1 MSHSPRTA
9 FWRWPTLLLLIA
21 VSASG
26 LRAQLAS
33 DFEGFMSGIRA
44 NAIKGAAIYQRGD
57 GKFPLEPGLQLEEGD
72 FVHTDEGYAE
82 LLLQPGNVLRV
93 GSNSEFQIF
102 SDEHDKTRLKLNR
115 GVISIEILAR
125 GSSSSFF
132 YSFDQ
137 ANELIRVITPNAE
150 VFITRPGI
158 YRITASIS
166 DRTELVARNGEALI
180 NGRRVK
186 EKRSGVAA
194 NGNVEIH
201 DFDIRSEDA
210 FDSWAR
216 ECANNLVKANRS
228 LKHDAWTKKA
238 RAGMNPVVVE
248 GPQEESNENRG
259 RVISAKPG
267 TVNFVEAGVEFSH
280 AREWKP
286 LTEKSQLVSG
296 DSVRTA
302 GSSFAE
308 LVLFPDMHVR
318 LDGSSEMLFGDL
330 SNDAVS
336 LKLLRGSAILDI
348 ARFDRKLVGQITI
361 SGPSRSAVLDD
372 QGNYRIDVRSDGE
385 AITVRE
391 GKVIF
396 KERAVGAC
404 KRIAGDTVADCEKR
418 RYDNF
423 DFWSEHRG
431 EGQMYNGRVTI
442 AVVNQLTR
450 VRRTRFR
457 NTGFWFQQP
466 GQMSYTFVPFTSLL
480 YKSPYGGSY
489 STALSPRPAFNR
501 IFLGAG
507 PTFQMG
513 TKGSSP

>member
-1 MSHSPRTA
+1 
-9 FWRWPTLLLLIA
+9 
-21 VSASG
+21 
-26 LRAQLAS
+26 
-33 DFEGFMSGIRA
+33 
-44 NAIKGAAIYQRGD
+44 
-57 GKFPLEPGLQLEEGD
+57 
-72 FVHTDEGYAE
+72 
-82 LLLQPGNVLRV
+82 
-93 GSNSEFQIF
+93 
-102 SDEHDKTRLKLNR
+102 
-115 GVISIEILAR
+115 
-125 GSSSSFF
+125 
-132 YSFDQ
+132 
-137 ANELIRVITPNAE
+137 
-150 VFITRPGI
+150 
-158 YRITASIS
+158 
-166 DRTELVARNGEALI
+166 
-180 NGRRVK
+180 
-186 EKRSGVAA
+186 
-194 NGNVEIH
+194 
-201 DFDIRSEDA
+201 
-210 FDSWAR
+210 
-216 ECANNLVKANRS
+216 
-228 LKHDAWTKKA
+228 
-238 RAGMNPVVVE
+238 MNPVAVE
-248 GPQEESNENRG
+248 APEEESNENRG

-280 AREWKP
+280 AGEWQP
-286 LTEKSQLVSG
+286 LSEKSLLESG

-302 GSSFAE
+302 KNSFAE

-318 LDGSSEMLFGDL
+318 LDGSSEMLFSDL

-336 LKLLRGSAILDI
+336 IKLLRGSAILDI
-348 ARFDRKLVGQITI
+348 ARFDRKLLGQITI
-361 SGPSRSAVLDD
+361 SGPSTSAVLDD

-396 KERAVGAC
+396 KERSVGAC
-404 KRIAGDTVADCEKR
+404 KRIAGDTVVDCEKR

-450 VRRTRFR
+450 VRRNRFR

-513 TKGSSP
+513 TKGSAP

>member
-9 FWRWPTLLLLIA
+9 FWRWPTLLVLIA
-21 VSASG
+21 LSATG
-26 LRAQLAS
+26 LRAQIP
-33 DFEGFMSGIRA
+33 DGYEGFMSGIRV
-44 NAIKGAAIYQRGD
+44 NAVKGAAIFQRGE
-57 GKFPLEPGLQLEEGD
+57 GKFALEPGLRLEEGD

-82 LLLQPGNVLRV
+82 LLLQPGNVLRL

-102 SDEHDKTRLKLNR
+102 SDEHDKTRIRLNR
-115 GVISIEILAR
+115 GVINIEILAR
-125 GSSSSFF
+125 GGSSSFF

-137 ANELIRVITPNAE
+137 ANELIRVMTPNAE

-158 YRITASIS
+158 YRINASIG

-201 DFDIRSEDA
+201 EFDSRSEDG
-210 FDSWAR
+210 FDVWAR
-216 ECANNLVKANRS
+216 ERADTLVKANKS
-228 LKHDAWTKKA
+228 LKRDAWTKKA
-238 RAGMNPVVVE
+238 RAGVNPVTVE
-248 GPQEESNENRG
+248 APEDESNGNSG
-259 RVISAKPG
+259 RVISANPG

-280 AREWKP
+280 AGEWKP

-296 DSVRTA
+296 DAVRT
-302 GSSFAE
+302 GQSSFAE

-318 LDGSSEMLFGDL
+318 LDGASEMLFGNL
-330 SNDAVS
+330 SNDAIS

-361 SGPSRSAVLDD
+361 SGPSTSAVLDD

-396 KERAVGAC
+396 KERTVGAC
-404 KRIAGDTVADCEKR
+404 KRIGSDAVGDCEKR

-442 AVVNQLTR
+442 AMVNQLTR
-450 VRRTRFR
+450 VRRNRFR

-466 GQMSYTFVPFTSLL
+466 GQMSYTFVPFTSLVF
-480 YKSPYGGSY
+480 KSPYGGSY